1 MMVGALLALFLAV
14 FGLVGGT
21 VPGVDWDSLL
31 SRHALTWEWDEHAS
45 TWPSVF
51 QLAAFGG
58 NGLYGVTAMVHAD
71 GNSMRFDVARTDV
84 YNCGV
89 YPRMSIG
96 SVQLRWSKGQMEGGR
111 MVQDMH
117 KAVINGTVKTTKGEV
132 HFAAW
137 VPAVGNVIAV
147 EWSVAGAEEAEITF
161 VPMHQDNAERPAVPG
176 LPPVRCHGG
185 SNSSTGDAGTVC
197 TQPLTC
203 GSYSTALVT
212 AVHGK

>member
-1 MMVGALLALFLAV
+1 
-14 FGLVGGT
+14 
-21 VPGVDWDSLL
+21 
-31 SRHALTWEWDEHAS
+31 
-45 TWPSVF
+45 
-51 QLAAFGG
+51 
-58 NGLYGVTAMVHAD
+58 
-71 GNSMRFDVARTDV
+71 
-84 YNCGV
+84 
-89 YPRMSIG
+89 
-96 SVQLRWSKGQMEGGR
+96 

-117 KAVINGTVKTTKGEV
+117 KAVINGTVKTTEGEV

-212 AVHGK
+212 AVHGR